1 MSQAQHLPMTP
12 EEYLA
17 WEDRQEFKWEFDGF
31 QPVAMNGGTWAHTRI
46 QGNIITALNVRLR
59 GKPCQPCGSDMRV
72 PTMQGRYRYPDA
84 LVTCT
89 PQPLDGR
96 DVTDPVVIFEVLSPS
111 TADDDR
117 TVKLGEYQSIPSLR
131 RYIMLEQTRI
141 FATIII
147 RAAASWEIVLAGPS
161 SMIAMPEIEVDL
173 PLAELYDGLTFPT
186 SPP

>member
-1 MSQAQHLPMTP
+1 MSQAQHLPMTS

-59 GKPCQPCGSDMRV
+59 GKRCQPCGPDMRV
-72 PTMQGRYRYPDA
+72 PTTPGRYRYRDA

-89 PQPLDGR
+89 PQLLDGR
-96 DVTDPVVIFEVLSPS
+96 DVSDPVVIFEVLSPS

-147 RAAASWEIVLAGPS
+147 RVATGWEIVLAGPN
-161 SMIAMPEIEVDL
+161 SMIAMPEVEVDL
-173 PLAELYDGLTFPT
+173 PLAELYDGLAFPA
-186 SPP
+186 SP